1 MIKIFI
7 TTLLIKSMF
16 VYSQNRI
23 RVLDAENH
31 KPIPYAKL
39 ILKDKDYYK
48 NTEEDGGT
56 VLDENEDL
64 SEIQSFGYENLK
76 VEKFQ
81 QTYLLQPK
89 FNEIKTV
96 EITKPKF
103 EKSFTV
109 GTIKKKD
116 IGFSALK
123 RSWLVVDLFK
133 SEIPDD
139 KIYIK
144 KIKIP
149 TQVHKTIKEAT
160 FNLVFYEN
168 INGKPSE
175 ERRKNIVVTCK
186 SGKNITEIDLT
197 KNPIPF
203 PKEGFFIGFEWIVN
217 KQNTYSYVTDIHYP
231 DGTKKEN
238 VSQQGTAPSF
248 KGYESII
255 SNVMA
260 NDNVNWHSIFTAKKR
275 KTAYSISMQLEL
287 TN

>member
-7 TTLLIKSMF
+7 ATLLIKSMF

-96 EITKPKF
+96 ELRNQ
-103 EKSFTV
+103 S
-109 GTIKKKD
+109 
-116 IGFSALK
+116 LK
-123 RSWLVVDLFK
+123 
-133 SEIPDD
+133 
-139 KIYIK
+139 
-144 KIKIP
+144 
-149 TQVHKTIKEAT
+149 
-160 FNLVFYEN
+160 NL
-168 INGKPSE
+168 
-175 ERRKNIVVTCK
+175 
-186 SGKNITEIDLT
+186 L
-197 KNPIPF
+197 
-203 PKEGFFIGFEWIVN
+203 
-217 KQNTYSYVTDIHYP
+217 
-231 DGTKKEN
+231 
-238 VSQQGTAPSF
+238 
-248 KGYESII
+248 
-255 SNVMA
+255 
-260 NDNVNWHSIFTAKKR
+260 
-275 KTAYSISMQLEL
+275 L
-287 TN
+287 